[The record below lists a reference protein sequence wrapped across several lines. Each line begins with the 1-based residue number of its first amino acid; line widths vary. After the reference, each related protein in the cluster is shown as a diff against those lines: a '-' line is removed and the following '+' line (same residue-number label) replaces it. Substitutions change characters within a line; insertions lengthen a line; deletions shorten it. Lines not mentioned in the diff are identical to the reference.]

1 MVTMNHGDGFYDIL
15 CQDGRAQQN
24 VHKNFVRQ
32 LPRAKYTDLGFTSAP
47 SARDSGPDA
56 GIAQRADS
64 RLAELKDAKLN
75 DSRTDLPPAG
85 FLKRLKSSFISGAAH
100 PVIECQN
107 SEEAA
112 QLLRQARARLEQ
124 EGYDVLAAWVSP
136 SHDGYVGPK
145 AGRLGTVHISSA
157 FRLHLARLMLHG
169 DDFVS
174 VGAWEAQ
181 YDGLWPDFP
190 VVAEALQ
197 RSLHDLGPAL
207 RGPSGK
213 ARVFY
218 ACGTDHAERCG
229 LYRGLGPD
237 IGVVV
242 VPREG
247 ERPDAERPKSLVFVA
262 TAAPGE
268 LATYSSTKI
277 RKALK
282 EGDHAYVSNAIS
294 DAAAQFLLAPTPE
307 DHACFKR
314 DFRALGVR
322 ARE

>member
-1 MVTMNHGDGFYDIL
+1 MAALADPATG
-15 CQDGRAQQN
+15 
-24 VHKNFVRQ
+24 KE
-32 LPRAKYTDLGFTSAP
+32 AP
-47 SARDSGPDA
+47 
-56 GIAQRADS
+56 
-64 RLAELKDAKLN
+64 
-75 DSRTDLPPAG
+75 
-85 FLKRLKSSFISGAAH
+85 AAS
-100 PVIECQN
+100 
-107 SEEAA
+107 SEETARPEEGRGILKPNPGRLESWPLDNFLARQTSCERVKPQCVLLTTGAMNPPHRGHA